1 MLDDFLIA
9 CAVPKLIP
17 SNFYPIIGL
26 LKRILSDPNINVVQS
41 GIKILGQ
48 LSKGLRKNFSSAS
61 KIFFPILLGKFREKK
76 SQIVDETHK
85 TLDLFYFSMPNFEE
99 IFDDVKIGLNDKV
112 IHAKLNTLIFLERHI
127 EKLFNNGKTIN
138 FMKIGGV
145 IKGLLE
151 DGASEIRESALKLIV
166 KLKIKAGEAM
176 NDLLADISNS
186 RMQKILEEE
195 KKLAG
200 DKK

>member
-9 CAVPKLIP
+9 CTVPKLTP
-17 SNFYPIIGL
+17 SNFYPIIGM

-41 GIKILGQ
+41 GIKIMGQ
-48 LSKGLRKNFSSAS
+48 LSKGLRKNFSSAA
-61 KIFFPILLGKFREKK
+61 KIFFPILLGKFKDKK

-85 TLDLFYFSMPNFEE
+85 ALDMFYFSMPNFED
-99 IFDDVKIGLNDKV
+99 IFEDVKIGLNDKV
-112 IHAKLNTLIFLERHI
+112 IHAKLNTLIFLDRHI
-127 EKLFNNGKTIN
+127 EKLFNNGKNIN
-138 FMKIGGV
+138 LMKIGSV

-166 KLKIKAGEAM
+166 KLKIKSGDAM

-195 KKLAG
+195 KKLLG
-200 DKK
+200 EKR